1 MEIARALS
9 TGPEMMLL
17 DGPTPNI
24 AAGETAKLSS
34 VLKREASVMRV
45 ENQTA
50 AGNMSGSKQSTAFD
64 AQRFSELTTHL
75 PLAKRAGTTFAG

>member
-34 VLKREASVMRV
+34 VLKREKH
-45 ENQTA
+45 E
-50 AGNMSGSKQSTAFD
+50 
-64 AQRFSELTTHL
+64 
-75 PLAKRAGTTFAG
+75 